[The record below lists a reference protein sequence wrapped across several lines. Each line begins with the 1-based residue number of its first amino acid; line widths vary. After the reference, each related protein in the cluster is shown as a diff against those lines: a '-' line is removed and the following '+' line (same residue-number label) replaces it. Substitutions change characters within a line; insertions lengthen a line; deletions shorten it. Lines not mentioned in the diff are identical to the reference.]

1 MLEGRMT
8 AQEVRIYLSQM
19 LEELADLADG
29 HAEDEELGRLAFQ
42 LRLFAEKVGREGP
55 RKVN

>member
-1 MLEGRMT
+1 MT